1 MLRFLYNARYY
12 DLSLRGGVRLLC
24 KDVSGID
31 GVFIKAQQA
40 YGNSFLS
47 AMKHGEC
54 ALSSDIHSDTQ
65 VS

>member
-1 MLRFLYNARYY
+1 MICA
-12 DLSLRGGVRLLC
+12 LRGGVRLLC

-31 GVFIKAQQA
+31 GVFIKAQQT

-54 ALSSDIHSDTQ
+54 ALSSDIHPDTQ